1 MTEKENQADS
11 TPIYIGKLSTI
22 IGVRKEM
29 ARVYRD
35 SRQGAIKTNEGSK
48 LVYMLKMVG
57 ELIKDGS
64 LEELSERLEALE
76 NK

>member
-1 MTEKENQADS
+1 MTEKEKQADA
-11 TPIYIGKLSTI
+11 TPYIGKLSTI

-35 SRQGAIKTNEGSK
+35 SRRGDLKVNEGSK

-64 LEELSERLEALE
+64 LDELAERLEALE

>member
-1 MTEKENQADS
+1 MTEIEKQADT

-35 SRQGAIKTNEGSK
+35 SRRGDLKTNEGSK

-64 LEELSERLEALE
+64 LDELAERLEALE

>member
-1 MTEKENQADS
+1 MIEKEKNDDG
-11 TPIYIGKLSTI
+11 TPYIGKLSTI

-35 SRQGAIKTNEGSK
+35 SRRGDIPANQGSK

-64 LEELSERLEALE
+64 LDELAERLEALE

>member
-1 MTEKENQADS
+1 MIEKEKNDDG
-11 TPIYIGKLSTI
+11 ILYIGKLSTI

-35 SRQGAIKTNEGSK
+35 SRRGDIPVNQGSK

-64 LEELSERLEALE
+64 LDELAERLEALE

>member
-1 MTEKENQADS
+1 MTEKEKQADD

-22 IGVRKEM
+22 IGIRKEM

-35 SRQGAIKTNEGSK
+35 SRRGDIKTNEGSK

-57 ELIKDGS
+57 ESIKDQQVD
-64 LEELSERLEALE
+64 ELAGRIEKLEAR
-76 NK
+76 